1 MLVKSL
7 VEESFKSVSCQ
18 MGVIWMLMFGALTG
32 PGVGVIWTLMFDALT
47 GPGVGM
53 FWTWC
58 LVPLQGS

>member
-32 PGVGVIWTLMFDALT
+32 PGGCDLDFD
-47 GPGVGM
+47 V
-53 FWTWC
+53 
-58 LVPLQGS
+58 